1 MTTEP
6 RTKTS
11 TPETTRSLILD
22 TALGLFSRNG
32 YFNTSVQDIRK
43 EADISIG
50 SIYHHFAS
58 KEAIAKAIHHDLLTQ
73 MEEAM
78 RNILAAHTSAYE
90 RCRAAVA
97 LLFSMA
103 DSQPAA
109 MEFILNARHRDFM
122 SDGVPIC
129 SSSPFALMKQ
139 MVQEG
144 MDNGEIAIMDPI
156 VAVTSLFGGPMRMV
170 YLYLDGLIQDKVS
183 GYFEPVWQ
191 CSWKSVS
198 Y

>member
-1 MTTEP
+1 MTTSIKP
-6 RTKTS
+6 IPS
-11 TPETTRSLILD
+11 TPDTTRALILD
-22 TALGLFSRNG
+22 TALGLFSRTG

-50 SIYHHFAS
+50 SIYHHFPS
-58 KEAIAKAIHHDLLTQ
+58 KEAIAKAIYHDLLAQ

-78 RNILAAHTSAYE
+78 RNILATHASAYE

-97 LLFSMA
+97 LLLSMA

-109 MEFILNARHRDFM
+109 MEFILNARHREFM

-144 MDNGEIAIMDPI
+144 MEQGEIALMDPL
-156 VAVTSLFGGPMRMV
+156 VAATSLFGGPIRMI
-170 YLYLDGLIQDKVS
+170 YLRLDGLIDGEVS
-183 GYFEPVWQ
+183 RHLEPVWQ

-198 Y
+198 R